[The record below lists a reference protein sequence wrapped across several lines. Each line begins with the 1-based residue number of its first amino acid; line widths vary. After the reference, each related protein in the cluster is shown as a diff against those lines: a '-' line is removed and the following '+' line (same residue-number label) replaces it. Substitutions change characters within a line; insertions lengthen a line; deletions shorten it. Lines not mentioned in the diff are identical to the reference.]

1 MASLLELL
9 VVGKHVIWK
18 RANLKK
24 LTNNC
29 WRGDHRNQ
37 IDSKK
42 LGKADDEESD
52 FGLDRREPSSSADSP
67 TLSEYGFHRGQRSS
81 SADSPTL
88 SEYGFHR
95 RQRSSSTDIE
105 PTSPTLSEYGFHA
118 HHHRHHHRDRA
129 GSAELENVTPMRVN
143 TGHSQHIFEKRLAG
157 LTDELASYKES
168 TDKQV
173 AELREELTKYKLGSE
188 LLLSTV
194 ESHFKKPKGQGTL
207 QQNGGLKASADDVH
221 GEIWAGYPAAK
232 CIERLESRVEKVRS
246 AKEEEEEVP
255 SAQAEG
261 TEFDIPDN
269 ISI

>member
-52 FGLDRREPSSSADSP
+52 FGLDRREP
-67 TLSEYGFHRGQRSS
+67 SS

-143 TGHSQHIFEKRLAG
+143 TGHSQHIFEKRLAE

-173 AELREELTKYKLGSE
+173 AELTEELTKYKLGSE

-207 QQNGGLKASADDVH
+207 QQNEGLKASGDDVH
-221 GEIWAGYPAAK
+221 GEIWAAIK
-232 CIERLESRVEKVRS
+232 RLESRVEKVKI
-246 AKEEEEEVP
+246 AKEEEEVP
-255 SAQAEG
+255 SEQAGGAEP
-261 TEFDIPDN
+261 DIHN
-269 ISI
+269 AR